1 MQKQFRLKKNWDFQ
15 KVIDNKKYVANKY
28 LIIYFL
34 ESNEFKIGITIPKKF
49 ENSVGRNYNK
59 QQIKAILNQMDIL
72 GYKYHFV
79 FIARKEF
86 CRISFKEKEEAV
98 AQLFEK
104 FRIYAKKRII

>member
-79 FIARKEF
+79 FIAQRVLSKLHLKRK
-86 CRISFKEKEEAV
+86 
-98 AQLFEK
+98 
-104 FRIYAKKRII
+104 KKL

>member
-59 QQIKAILNQMDIL
+59 QLNKKAILNQMDIL

-79 FIARKEF
+79 FIFRKEF
-86 CRISFKEKEEAV
+86 C
-98 AQLFEK
+98 QLHLK
-104 FRIYAKKRII
+104 RKKKL

>member
-79 FIARKEF
+79 FILAKSFVELHLKRK
-86 CRISFKEKEEAV
+86 
-98 AQLFEK
+98 
-104 FRIYAKKRII
+104 KKL